1 MRSQKI
7 INQVRKSNLL
17 NAITFYKS
25 AIKLKIFAKLITEI
39 RNNPTQSIYKIEVK
53 TLMEQI
59 NFKNKSY
66 TQLKKIAG
74 DMF

>member
-39 RNNPTQSIYKIEVK
+39 RNNPSQSIYKIEVK